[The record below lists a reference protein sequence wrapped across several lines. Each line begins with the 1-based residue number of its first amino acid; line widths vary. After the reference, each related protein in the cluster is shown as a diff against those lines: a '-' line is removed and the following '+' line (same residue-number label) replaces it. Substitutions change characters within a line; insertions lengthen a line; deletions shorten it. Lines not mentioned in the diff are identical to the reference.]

1 MTFYESIPHSTA
13 TCEDA
18 ALPCAC
24 IPDCGIICPVMA
36 AKRQRKPYEY
46 RKSTRNGV
54 KRLILTG
61 LSIIVQIVL
70 FLLFFTK
77 LHEYARWLN
86 VITSVASLALVLALY
101 SQNKTSTMKM
111 PWIILILA
119 FPILGVA
126 LYLLVGLDFSTR
138 SMRERFAET
147 DGVVLAHLPAN
158 DDQLKELA
166 DINRPSAGIASYI
179 RSVAAYPVYH
189 NTDITYYDSAEKG
202 LEAQLT
208 ALKNA
213 KDFIFMEYHAIEDD
227 IAWARIEEIL
237 AERADAGV
245 DVRVFYDDMGSIG
258 FINTDFVKKL
268 NSQGISCKAFNPF
281 TIMLN
286 FFLNNRDHRKITV
299 IDNRIAFT
307 GGYNL
312 ANEYFNITH
321 PYGEWKDTGIRLE
334 GDAVR
339 SFTIMFLEMW
349 SAGQRKG
356 EPIED
361 VTRFLTET
369 TYKASQ
375 QSFCQ
380 PYADNPI
387 DRERI
392 GEEVYISM
400 IEKAERYCYFMTPY
414 LILTDEMMHALCLA
428 AKRGVDVRIITPGI
442 PDKKMIYRIT
452 RSFYHSLVIHGV
464 RIYEWTPGFC
474 HAKMS
479 LVDDMMATV
488 GTINLDYRSLYHH
501 FENGCFISG
510 SPVIA
515 EIKEDFDKT
524 FGESRE
530 VTEDYIR
537 GSATHLPP
545 SQLFMRL
552 FAELL

>member
-1 MTFYESIPHSTA
+1 MSP
-13 TCEDA
+13 
-18 ALPCAC
+18 
-24 IPDCGIICPVMA
+24 
-36 AKRQRKPYEY
+36 KRQKKPYEY
-46 RKSTRNGV
+46 RKSRKNGV

-61 LSIIVQIVL
+61 LSIIAQIVL

-77 LHEYARWLN
+77 LHEYAKWLN
-86 VITSVASLALVLALY
+86 ITTSVASLILVLALY

-126 LYLLVGLDFSTR
+126 LYLMVGLDFSTR
-138 SMRERFAET
+138 SMRERFSAT
-147 DGVVLAHLPAN
+147 DRILHPYLPEN
-158 DDQLKELA
+158 NEQLNALA
-166 DINRPSAGIASYI
+166 DIHLPSAGIARYI
-179 RSVAAYPVYH
+179 RSAASYPIYQ
-189 NTDITYYDSAEKG
+189 NTDITYYDNAAKG
-202 LEAQLT
+202 LEAQLK
-208 ALKNA
+208 ALKEA
-213 KDFIFMEYHAIEDD
+213 DKFIFMEYHAIEDD
-227 IAWARIEEIL
+227 RAWARIEEIL

-268 NSQGISCKAFNPF
+268 NSLGISCKVFNPF

-312 ANEYFNITH
+312 ANEYFNLTH

-349 SAGQRKG
+349 YAGQRKG
-356 EPIED
+356 APEED
-361 VTRFLTET
+361 FTHFLDAPA
-369 TYKASQ
+369 YAAK
-375 QSFCQ
+375 QSGFCQ

-400 IEKAERYCYFMTPY
+400 IEKAGRYCYFMTPY
-414 LILTDEMMHALCLA
+414 LILTDEMMHALSLA

-442 PDKKMIYRIT
+442 PDKKIIYHIT

-474 HAKMS
+474 HAKMC
-479 LVDDMMATV
+479 LVDDKMATV

-501 FENGCFISG
+501 FENGCFISD
-510 SPVIA
+510 SPIIPQ
-515 EIKEDFDKT
+515 IKEDFDLT
-524 FGESRE
+524 FNESRE
-530 VTEDYIR
+530 VTDDYIS